1 MSTKPLEEPTIA
13 PPVDPALSADA
24 GRSRAP
30 YVLGVIVV
38 ILAALPLLPFGIPVL
53 FSGPFDTPGT
63 LQVLAVA
70 LTLGA
75 LAISYDVVFGYT
87 GLLSFGHALPF
98 ALAVYGTNLL
108 MIHAEVPYLLAGL
121 IAVVGVVA
129 VSTVLGSVAL
139 RTSGVAFAMVTLA
152 FAEAFSILVLTD
164 PVRFLGGE
172 EGLSIA
178 SEMVPDIFR
187 GVVNTRYIY
196 WLALLVA
203 VVVYVVARR
212 VVTSRAGRVFEAI
225 RENEPRV
232 EMMGLAPF
240 PYKLTSFVLGSGL
253 AALCGV
259 VYLLVVRG
267 ANASTTSPE
276 FTLSILIMV
285 VLGGAG
291 RLWGAAL
298 GGFVYGILS
307 LRLSAVATSDAIAA
321 LPDWLAGPL
330 SEPLF
335 ILGTLFVLL
344 MLFAPGGLSS
354 LARRSRIR

>member
-1 MSTKPLEEPTIA
+1 MTVEDRTQPRPTEQVRA
-13 PPVDPALSADA
+13 ARGDRRGRRGTLSLA
-24 GRSRAP
+24 
-30 YVLGVIVV
+30 VIV
-38 ILAALPLLPFGIPVL
+38 IMLAILPLLPWEIPAV
-53 FSGPFDTPGT
+53 FSGPFNTPGT

-70 LTLGA
+70 LTLAG
-75 LAISYDVVFGYT
+75 LAMSYDVIFGYT

-98 ALAVYGTNLL
+98 ALGVYGTNLL
-108 MIHAEVPYLLAGL
+108 MSHATIPYPLAAP
-121 IAVVGVVA
+121 IAIVGVA
-129 VSTVLGSVAL
+129 LISTLLGVVAL

-152 FAEAFSILVLTD
+152 FAEAFSLLVLTD
-164 PVRFLGGE
+164 PLRILGGE

-178 SEMVPDIFR
+178 SEQVPDLFR
-187 GVVNTRYIY
+187 GVVNVRNIY
-196 WLALLVA
+196 WLALVISLLTFL
-203 VVVYVVARR
+203 VARR

-240 PYKLTSFVLGSGL
+240 PFKLSSFVLGSGL
-253 AALCGV
+253 AALCGT

-267 ANASTTSPE
+267 ANVGTTTPE
-276 FTLSILIMV
+276 FTLAILVMV

-291 RLWGAAL
+291 KLWGAAL

-307 LRLSAVATSDAIAA
+307 LRLSEVATAEAIES
-321 LPDWLAGPL
+321 LPHWLSGPL

-354 LARRSRIR
+354 LSAKVRKS

>member
-1 MSTKPLEEPTIA
+1 MTTKPLEEPATTR
-13 PPVDPALSADA
+13 PVDPALVPHG
-24 GRSRAP
+24 GRSKAP
-30 YVLGVIVV
+30 KVLAAVAV
-38 ILAALPLLPFGIPVL
+38 ILALLPLVPVGIPVL

-63 LQVLAVA
+63 LQVMAVA
-70 LTLGA
+70 LTLAG
-75 LAISYDVVFGYT
+75 LAMSYDVIFGYT

-108 MIHAEVPYLLAGL
+108 MAHARLPYPVA
-121 IAVVGVVA
+121 AVVAIVGVVA
-129 VSTVLGSVAL
+129 LSALLGAVAL
-139 RTSGVAFAMVTLA
+139 RTTGVAFAMVTLA

-178 SEMVPDIFR
+178 SDMVPDLFR
-187 GVVNTRYIY
+187 GVVNTRNIY
-196 WLALLVA
+196 WLALLTA
-203 VVVYVVARR
+203 VVVYVLARR

-232 EMMGLAPF
+232 EMLGLAPF
-240 PYKLTSFVLGSGL
+240 PYKLTSFVFGSGL
-253 AALCGV
+253 AALCGS

-267 ANASTTSPE
+267 ANASITSPD

-298 GGFVYGILS
+298 GGFVYGVLN
-307 LRLSAVATSDAIAA
+307 LRLSGVATSDAIDA

-335 ILGTLFVLL
+335 VLGTLFVLL

-354 LARRSRIR
+354 IGRRMRS